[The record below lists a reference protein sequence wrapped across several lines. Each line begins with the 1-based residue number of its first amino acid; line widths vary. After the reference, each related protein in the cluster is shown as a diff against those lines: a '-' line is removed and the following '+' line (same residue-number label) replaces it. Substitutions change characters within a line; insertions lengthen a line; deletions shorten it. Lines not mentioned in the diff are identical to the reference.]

1 MDHLSGIDEVL
12 TVESIRRRAPLLGAT
27 SEGLKAQLRE
37 LASASCGV
45 FMESA
50 DCVKLVHSELSHLT
64 HHLRALESHLPLT
77 AVRVEAEA
85 SIAERQHNAALLSK
99 HAEVL
104 EVLERPQLM
113 DTCVRNGFIEEAL
126 ELEATARSRAAVHSE
141 VPAIVQVAHEVAAHM
156 ADLRDSL
163 LAQLAGPLQLPD
175 ALRIVSYLCRMG
187 AHALTEPELRIA
199 FLRNRTL
206 FFVQAEA
213 ALPRESAA
221 SFLLKYVDLC
231 RVHWYDTATHYRA
244 VFATGEDLSSVAKV
258 TCLTPGPTCKQWVH
272 CPAGASAG
280 DAIATIDADGV
291 THVLTMLPLCAGEC
305 AFEAELPCELTWGEP
320 PNELAPGE
328 LAQADRL
335 GGLLLANWAAERVG
349 DFSQTLTTWLPRVQ
363 EGAFLANLIEQC
375 TYSAKS
381 LARVGLDFSAL
392 VRAPF
397 RDEVLRLLD
406 EGLAAAI
413 DHWSDAIAAHR
424 WNAPHASAAA
434 IAALTPTGG
443 SASATNEPAAEKG
456 GSRTSSRPP
465 PLALLQHLPVAVL
478 LNHMLGVLNE
488 LRPCAPYELRR
499 PFFARVRGTLLSCV
513 RALAEVEEGGAF
525 SEQARTHFRSLCAC
539 MAEHMLPHLAA
550 CTDQL
555 VPVWMAPPE
564 VSTAGV
570 TASGDGEV
578 ALLVDAVRER
588 LLPLC
593 ADPGREEEAAPAA
606 GAVSSI

>member
-1 MDHLSGIDEVL
+1 MDQTLPE
-12 TVESIRRRAPLLGAT
+12 TVEGIRRRAPQLDAT
-27 SEGLKAQLRE
+27 KEGLQAQLKE

-45 FMESA
+45 FIESA
-50 DCVKLVHSELSHLT
+50 DCVKLVHSELARLT
-64 HHLRALESHLPLT
+64 HHLEALESHLPLT

-85 SIAERQHNAALLSK
+85 GIAERQRNAALLSK

-113 DTCVRNGFIEEAL
+113 DTCVRNRFIDEAL
-126 ELEATARSRAAVHSE
+126 ELEATARSRAVVHSD
-141 VPAIVQVAHEVAAHM
+141 VAAFVQISHEVTAHM

-175 ALRIVSYLCRMG
+175 ALRIVGYLRRMG
-187 AHALTEPELRIA
+187 AHALSEPELRIA

-231 RVHWYDTATHYRA
+231 RVHWYDTATQYRA
-244 VFATGEDLSSVAKV
+244 VFATGEEPSSAAKV
-258 TCLTPGPTCKQWVH
+258 AGLTSGPTRRQWVH
-272 CPAGASAG
+272 CPEGNSAG
-280 DAIATIDADGV
+280 DTLVAMDVDGV
-291 THVLTMLPLCAGEC
+291 THVLTSSPLGAGEH
-305 AFEAELPCELTWGEP
+305 AFEAELPCELTWGKP
-320 PNELAPGE
+320 SNELAPGE
-328 LAQADRL
+328 LAQAERL

-349 DFSQTLTTWLPRVQ
+349 DFLQTLTTWLPRVQ

-381 LARVGLDFSAL
+381 LARVGLDFSTLA
-392 VRAPF
+392 RAPF
-397 RDEVLRLLD
+397 RDAILRLLD

-413 DHWSDAIAAHR
+413 DHWSDAITAHR

-434 IAALTPTGG
+434 IAALAPTGG
-443 SASATNEPAAEKG
+443 GASGTDEPTVEG
-456 GSRTSSRPP
+456 GASRAPSRAP
-465 PLALLQHLPVAVL
+465 PLALLQHPPVAVL
-478 LNHMLGVLNE
+478 LNHMLVVLNE

-499 PFFARVRGTLLSCV
+499 PFFSRLRGALLTCV
-513 RALAEVEEGGAF
+513 RALAEVEGGVAF
-525 SEQARTHFRSLCAC
+525 SEQARAHFRSLCAC
-539 MAEHMLPHLAA
+539 MADHMLPHLAV
-550 CTDQL
+550 CIDQL
-555 VPVWMAPPE
+555 VPEWTAPPE
-564 VSTAGV
+564 VSTASV

-588 LLPLC
+588 LLPLF
-593 ADPGREEEAAPAA
+593 ADPGRQEDAALVAD
-606 GAVSSI
+606 AVSSA